1 MKANFLF
8 GLSLLS
14 CASLLQAQVNQP
26 KATPPPAPPPPPPV
40 ATAPA
45 QSGPPD
51 KYVYD
56 QKPLPGRPY
65 LVTPEQA
72 QTIINRFKDSYVK
85 MGSPRILIY
94 INRELVD
101 EISGMKLSARREQ
114 TEAIRG
120 DVKGGSDAGVKSA
133 PAAPNPADAK
143 AEGNAPAADLNSAS
157 RELHA
162 GKGKLA
168 GQVDKATAQ
177 NTYRLRSRPEQALAD
192 KQTVRDVERLFGRPL
207 RMAGATLVDQ
217 RLATQLISD
226 KPVGSFAVQTEGEP
240 ARKDREALGKI
251 ADVVLEILISSRQVT
266 VSEISGDKVYAV
278 PDIQATAIQLKD
290 SKILGQASASD
301 LVGQGPNAGKVAR
314 TFGVREITEAT
325 ALALMEDLTQ

>member
-1 MKANFLF
+1 MKTNFLF

-14 CASLLQAQVNQP
+14 CATLLQAQVNQP
-26 KATPPPAPPPPPPV
+26 KPAPPPSPPPPPPPV

-45 QSGPPD
+45 QSGPPE

-101 EISGMKLSARREQ
+101 ETSGMKLSARREQ

-120 DVKGGSDAGVKSA
+120 DVKGGSDAAQSA
-133 PAAPNPADAK
+133 PTAPNPANAK
-143 AEGNAPAADLNSAS
+143 ADGSAPAADLNSAS

-162 GKGKLA
+162 GKGNLA

-226 KPVGSFAVQTEGEP
+226 KPLGSLTAQTEGEP
-240 ARKDREALGKI
+240 ARKDREALAKI

-266 VSEISGDKVYAV
+266 VSEISGDKVYGV

-301 LVGQGPNAGKVAR
+301 LVGQGPTAGKVAR